1 MDFSS
6 QDTGLNVFERS
17 GYYYISGLRQKD
29 NRSSLFLVKL
39 LNKNI
44 QLTAV
49 KTDLRTP
56 QVKNTSIQV
65 TVRAIGGVEKLYKFW
80 INDGTGWKVVQN
92 YSTSNTFNWIPT
104 ATGEYQIS
112 VYVKDKYSTSIVDAY
127 KIINYTII
135 NEVPSPIILTN
146 VRTDLVSPQVKNTN
160 IQVTA
165 EATGGIEKL
174 YQFWIND
181 GNGWKVV
188 QNYSTSNTFNWVPTA
203 TSEYQISVYVKDKY
217 STSIV
222 DAYKIINYTI
232 INEVPSPVTLTN
244 VRTDLVSPQV
254 KNISIQVTS
263 EAMREIGKMYKFWV
277 NDGTG
282 WKVVQNYST
291 NNTFNWVPTNAG
303 EYQISVYVKDK
314 YSTRTVDDYKII
326 KYVIIDNE
334 K

>member
-1 MDFSS
+1 
-6 QDTGLNVFERS
+6 
-17 GYYYISGLRQKD
+17 
-29 NRSSLFLVKL
+29 
-39 LNKNI
+39 
-44 QLTAV
+44 
-49 KTDLRTP
+49 
-56 QVKNTSIQV
+56 
-65 TVRAIGGVEKLYKFW
+65 
-80 INDGTGWKVVQN
+80 
-92 YSTSNTFNWIPT
+92 
-104 ATGEYQIS
+104 
-112 VYVKDKYSTSIVDAY
+112 
-127 KIINYTII
+127 
-135 NEVPSPIILTN
+135 
-146 VRTDLVSPQVKNTN
+146 
-160 IQVTA
+160 
-165 EATGGIEKL
+165 
-174 YQFWIND
+174 
-181 GNGWKVV
+181 
-188 QNYSTSNTFNWVPTA
+188 WVPTA